1 MSDKLLCIHSIHMSP
16 LLLFRKT
23 VEYTIG
29 QCMNRNVAIIN
40 KLFDL
45 INFSVTFQE
54 CNVFVI

>member
-1 MSDKLLCIHSIHMSP
+1 MSDKLLCINSIHMSP

-23 VEYTIG
+23 AEYTIG

-45 INFSVTFQE
+45 INFSATFQQ